1 MNKLINNARLLNKDL
16 CNIIE
21 IVVQSYDTC
30 ITFKWVPLGPALGLA
45 KAKDFNETVSI
56 DIHEINTRL
65 YYFYIIDEFTRYK
78 CCNYYK

>member
-1 MNKLINNARLLNKDL
+1 MNKLINNARLLDKDL

-30 ITFKWVPLGPALGLA
+30 ITFKWVPLRP
-45 KAKDFNETVSI
+45 AKDFNETVSI